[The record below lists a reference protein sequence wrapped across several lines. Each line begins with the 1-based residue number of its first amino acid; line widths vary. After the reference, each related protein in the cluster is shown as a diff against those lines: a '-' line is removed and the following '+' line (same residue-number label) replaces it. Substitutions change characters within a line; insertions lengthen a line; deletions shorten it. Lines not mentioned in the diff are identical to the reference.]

1 MASNRRDTQPED
13 GLDEWSDD
21 DDAQELLALVM
32 DTQPQPEIGL
42 SDAAHDSAYGGSDE
56 AELRRRVEQEVRT
69 VLPQSAIAVVCEPC
83 CDAALQAV

>member
-32 DTQPQPEIGL
+32 DTQPDPGFASL
-42 SDAAHDSAYGGSDE
+42 ADAARDSAHEDSDE
-56 AELRRRVEQEVRT
+56 AAALRRSVEEEVRT
-69 VLPQSAIAVVCEPC
+69 TLA
-83 CDAALQAV
+83 